1 MSKSIESQ
9 HSLPLEPEGLSLA
22 PMNRARMH
30 EYFQRLIPDP
40 SLFLNPA
47 ECRPFSYD
55 AAWVDAFFDARQRR
69 KDCVFFAVLLEGAV
83 IGDVGVKHIDLERA
97 SGELTIHLTHD
108 GVKNRGFGTWAERR
122 MLEYAFEHLELQTV
136 TADAVLTNGRSQHV
150 LEKLGFHQ
158 SGEDESFRY
167 YQLKREDFI

>member
-1 MSKSIESQ
+1 MSEQMCSP
-9 HSLPLEPEGLSLA
+9 HPRTLEHEGLSLA

-30 EYFQRLIPDP
+30 EYFRCFIPDP
-40 SLFLNPA
+40 SLFLDPA

-69 KDCVFFAVLLEGAV
+69 GDCVFFAILLEGAV
-83 IGDVGVKHIDLERA
+83 IGDVGIKHVDPERA

-108 GVKNRGFGTWAERR
+108 GVKNRGFGTWAEGR
-122 MLEYAFEHLELQTV
+122 MLEYAFEHLKLQTV